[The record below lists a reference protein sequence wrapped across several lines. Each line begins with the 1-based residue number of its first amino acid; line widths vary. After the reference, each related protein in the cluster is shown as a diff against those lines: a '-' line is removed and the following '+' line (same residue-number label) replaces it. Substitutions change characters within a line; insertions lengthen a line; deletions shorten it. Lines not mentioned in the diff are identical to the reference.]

1 MSLVKRTFVL
11 SDRTPKG
18 YVTFVRVG
26 NESGAKIV
34 GENFKSGMKAYVKS
48 GQKFEIITLTG
59 KRTEAEIGLSLT
71 NTDNMSCMVFDGKEI
86 IATGGKEFSER
97 EKQAILSGNIQSE
110 EQKSEDTEEVLR
122 SVRTEKNEETSQTVI
137 TDMSEEKEIMN
148 SESEQAER
156 SGDILP
162 QTIKENEVEID
173 EKESKENVK
182 DKGTLNEY
190 PKKEEEAVNEETDM
204 LRRLGEEKT
213 GYYLGISDRIDELFV
228 VYPAEKGL
236 SEAIPDSE
244 WVKVNYDGEDYYVV
258 GRLKDNGKVRFLGYG
273 VPGKESVKP
282 PKAADGIAQWFPLSG
297 MDGYDGYWLFFQ
309 DAETGKIDG

>member
-86 IATGGKEFSER
+86 IATGGKELSER

-204 LRRLGEEKT
+204 LRRLG
-213 GYYLGISDRIDELFV
+213 
-228 VYPAEKGL
+228 
-236 SEAIPDSE
+236 
-244 WVKVNYDGEDYYVV
+244 
-258 GRLKDNGKVRFLGYG
+258 
-273 VPGKESVKP
+273 
-282 PKAADGIAQWFPLSG
+282 
-297 MDGYDGYWLFFQ
+297 
-309 DAETGKIDG
+309 